1 LTQLTPATFCTV
13 IGTAVPDTFAPL
25 DGAVICTMVGTG
37 VGVAVGPDEVG
48 VAVGAAFATVTV
60 IDAVPSTVLV
70 AENPV
75 TEIVCAP
82 LDTVVEFQL
91 NVIGGVD
98 AR

>member
-1 LTQLTPATFCTV
+1 
-13 IGTAVPDTFAPL
+13 
-25 DGAVICTMVGTG
+25 
-37 VGVAVGPDEVG
+37 VAVGIGLPAALA
-48 VAVGAAFATVTV
+48 VAVGVDEVPLATVTL

-82 LDTVVEFQL
+82 LATVVEFQL

-98 AR
+98 AK